1 MTALIA
7 MAALVDD
14 LLSARGLAGGAMLSE
29 AMRRW
34 VARRLDHARAIRLEE
49 MRRGKRDIV
58 DVGQQDEAAA
68 ILFRY
73 QRAAIEGTAR
83 LNLRLMASIAAG
95 QSERG
100 RFDADEFLAWSDSI
114 ATLRREE
121 LILLAEMHRA
131 ERGPPPATLTPRE
144 RDLWVSEGKW
154 EAVHRVVVPDPFRDA
169 EEVRAA
175 AAAASRSGL
184 VMAVSGSVDSP
195 VTYVTTSRL
204 TRLIDLAS
212 IEDALGRD
220 GYVRLS
226 RSG

>member
-1 MTALIA
+1 MTALIG

-14 LLSARGLAGGAMLSE
+14 FLSARGLAGGAMLSE

-34 VARRLDHARAIRLEE
+34 VARRLDHARAIWLEE

-131 ERGPPPATLTPRE
+131 ERGPPAATLTPRE
-144 RDLWVSEGKW
+144 RDLWVPEGKW
-154 EAVHRVVVPDPFRDA
+154 EAVHRAVVPDPFRDA

-175 AAAASRSGL
+175 AAAALRSGL
-184 VMAVSGSVDSP
+184 VMAVSGSSDSP

>member
-1 MTALIA
+1 MSALITI
-7 MAALVDD
+7 AALVDD

-29 AMRRW
+29 AARRW
-34 VARRLDHARAIRLEE
+34 CARRLDHAREIWLEE
-49 MRRGKRDIV
+49 IRRGKRDIV

-100 RFDADEFLAWSDSI
+100 NFRADEFLAWSDSV

-121 LILLAEMHRA
+121 LILLAEMFRA
-131 ERGPPPATLTPRE
+131 EREMPASLTPAE
-144 RDLWVSEGKW
+144 RDLWPLAGKW
-154 EAVHRVVVPDPFRDA
+154 EAVHRVIIPDPFRDA
-169 EEVRAA
+169 EEVQAA
-175 AAAASRSGL
+175 AASASRSGL
-184 VMAVSGSVDSP
+184 VMATSGGFDDP

-204 TRLIDLAS
+204 ARLVQLAS